1 MPQRGRKDIEMGY
14 TDHYNKKRTPQTQP
28 TPGKNQVKNNA
39 GGYVYEITPWNRLER
54 FLILGSEGGS
64 YYASEGT
71 LTRDNAKN
79 VVVCIKE
86 DGIRA
91 VDAIVEV
98 SEKGR
103 ASKNTPALFALA
115 LAASEGNAETKKYA
129 LDNLSKVA
137 RIGTHLFQF
146 AQFVNAFRGWGRGL
160 RDAIGNWYLDMDA
173 ERLAYQVIKYPQRIT
188 EQGDA
193 LSKWSHR
200 DLLRKSHVSA
210 KGDHDKI
217 FNYAVNG
224 WDKIPSRTTKA
235 LKIVKG
241 TEKVKRATSGKEV
254 ADLVS
259 EFNLPHEV
267 IPKEFSNDVTVM
279 KALLENMPLTATMRN
294 LGRMTSHGVLA
305 PMSDEVNMVVERLTD
320 ESYIKKSRIHPINVL
335 AALKTYSQGCGFKGN
350 MTWRPD
356 QKIVDALD
364 SMLYKSFENVE
375 STGKKILIALD
386 VSGSMGAPCMGM
398 EQITAMEAESV
409 MAMATARV
417 ESNYHII
424 GFTSDGWSGSQN
436 SRGGWMR
443 SGVKPLNI
451 SPRQRL
457 DQVMHTMRKEPM
469 GGTDCSLPMLYAIEN
484 KLDVD
489 TFIVYTDSET
499 YAGKIK
505 PDQALAEYRRK
516 FNPNA
521 KLIVCASSSS
531 GFSIADPKDA
541 GMLDCVGF
549 SSATPSVISGFIND
563 SF

>member
-1 MPQRGRKDIEMGY
+1 MGY
-14 TDHYNKKRTPQTQP
+14 TDHYNKKKTPQSQP
-28 TPGKNQVKNNA
+28 TPGKNQVENNA
-39 GGYVYEITPWNRLER
+39 GGYVYEITPWSRLER

-64 YYASEGT
+64 YYASEAT
-71 LTRDNAKN
+71 LTRDNAKS

-86 DGIRA
+86 DGRRA
-91 VDAIVEV
+91 VDTIVEV
-98 SEKGR
+98 SDKGR

-115 LAASEGNAETKKYA
+115 LAASEGDAETRKYA
-129 LDNLSKVA
+129 LENLSKVA

-173 ERLAYQVIKYPQRIT
+173 ERLAYQVIKYPQRTT
-188 EQGDA
+188 EQGDV

-200 DLLRKSHVSA
+200 DLLRKSHTSA

-217 FNYAVNG
+217 FNYVVNG

-235 LKIVKG
+235 LKIIKG
-241 TEKVKRATSGKEV
+241 TEKAKRATSGKEI
-254 ADLVS
+254 ADLVR

-267 IPKEFSNDVTVM
+267 VPKEFSNDVEVM
-279 KALLENMPLTATMRN
+279 KALLVNMPLTATMRN

-305 PMSDEVNMVVERLTD
+305 PMSDEVNMVVDRLTN

-335 AALKTYSQGCGFKGN
+335 AALKTYSQGRGFKGS
-350 MTWRPD
+350 MTWTPD

-375 STGKKILIALD
+375 TTGKKVLIALD
-386 VSGSMGAPCMGM
+386 ISYSMTSACMGM
-398 EQITAMEAESV
+398 EQISCMEAEAV
-409 MAMATARV
+409 MAMATARA
-417 ESNYHII
+417 ESNYHFI
-424 GFTSDGWSGSQN
+424 GFTS
-436 SRGGWMR
+436 GGWNGGHSPR
-443 SGVKPLNI
+443 YGGGVSPIKI

-457 DQVMHTMRKEPM
+457 DDVLKVMNSQNM
-469 GGTDCSLPMLYAIEN
+469 GGTDCALPMLYAIEN

-489 TFIVYTDSET
+489 TFVVYTDNET
-499 YAGKIK
+499 YQGSIHA
-505 PDQALAEYRRK
+505 DQALAEYRRK

-521 KLIVCASSSS
+521 KLIVCGCSSS
-531 GFSIADPKDA
+531 GFSIADPNDA

-549 SSATPSVISGFIND
+549 SSATPSVISGFMNGD
-563 SF
+563 F